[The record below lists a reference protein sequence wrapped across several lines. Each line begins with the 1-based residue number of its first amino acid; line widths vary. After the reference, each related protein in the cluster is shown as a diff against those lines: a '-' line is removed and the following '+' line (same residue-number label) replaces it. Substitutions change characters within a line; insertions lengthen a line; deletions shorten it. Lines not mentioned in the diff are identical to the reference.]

1 MKKTA
6 WADVMKAPQHI
17 ICREPETPRLIH
29 HLMFFDTGKAISG
42 RKGPSVRGRQGA
54 SEQRKRYEFSGTA
67 SEGICGGSRS
77 EEEGQKVRR
86 RKSPPAVVGKGRYG
100 RNRRNTQ
107 QAS

>member
-1 MKKTA
+1 MMKTSSPEN
-6 WADVMKAPQHI
+6 DVPYETFVRS
-17 ICREPETPRLIH
+17 ICPDFH
-29 HLMFFDTGKAISG
+29 HLIPEEICLRGYNGK
-42 RKGPSVRGRQGA
+42 GA
-54 SEQRKRYEFSGTA
+54 SEQRKRYEFPGTA

-86 RKSPPAVVGKGRYG
+86 RKSPPAVVGKGLYG